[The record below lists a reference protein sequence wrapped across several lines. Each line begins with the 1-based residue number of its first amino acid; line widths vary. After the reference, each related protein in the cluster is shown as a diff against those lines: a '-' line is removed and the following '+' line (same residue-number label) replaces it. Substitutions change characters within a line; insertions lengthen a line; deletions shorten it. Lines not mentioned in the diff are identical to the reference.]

1 MPKKRIGKR
10 FIPVMTDRK
19 LKSEITIDADY
30 LTNIRRRPTPFSERF
45 KRWMGES
52 WINQGFVTV
61 IILLILAIIF
71 NLIGL
76 YG

>member
-1 MPKKRIGKR
+1 MPKKRTYKR
-10 FIPVMTDRK
+10 FVPVMTDRK
-19 LKSEITIDADY
+19 LKSEIITDTDY
-30 LTNIRRRPTPFSERF
+30 LINIRRRPIPFSEKF

-76 YG
+76 YK